1 MIASFLHYWHEGTNM
16 KMSITNDIV
25 PCQYNWIP
33 KGNDDRIVQHI
44 DYKLNSAL
52 HEEAWQSTWYQIEL
66 KLCSKNLKVLKE
78 IREEKFKTQ
87 S

>member
-1 MIASFLHYWHEGTNM
+1 M
-16 KMSITNDIV
+16 KMSIIYDIV

-33 KGNDDRIVQHI
+33 KGSDGRIVQHI

-52 HEEAWQSTWYQIEL
+52 HEEAWQSKHDI
-66 KLCSKNLKVLKE
+66 KS
-78 IREEKFKTQ
+78 